1 MINALPATGGAD
13 REGRD
18 STRANAPLAVMAL
31 DRLVSVQDYADFA
44 RTFAGIGKAAAAELS
59 DGRRSVVHLTI
70 AGADDIPIDTTSDLY
85 RNLRLALARA
95 GDPWTPVQIAL
106 RELIL
111 LVVIAGVRLHPDYLW
126 SAVAPQIRARL
137 YDRLSFGRRDLGQ
150 DVTAGEI
157 IAAIH
162 TVPGVVYADLD
173 LLDGL
178 TGADVAGPNLAERL
192 VGLAKAAA
200 TPNARPLSR
209 IKAEMARPDRN
220 DPTVLQPAQLAILDP
235 RLPETLILKELT

>member
-1 MINALPATGGAD
+1 M
-13 REGRD
+13 
-18 STRANAPLAVMAL
+18 
-31 DRLVSVQDYADFA
+31 
-44 RTFAGIGKAAAAELS
+44 
-59 DGRRSVVHLTI
+59 
-70 AGADDIPIDTTSDLY
+70 
-85 RNLRLALARA
+85 
-95 GDPWTPVQIAL
+95 QIAL

-126 SAVAPQIRARL
+126 LAVAPQIRARL

-178 TGADVAGPNLAERL
+178 SGADVAGPNLAARL
-192 VGLAKAAA
+192 
-200 TPNARPLSR
+200 
-209 IKAEMARPDRN
+209 
-220 DPTVLQPAQLAILDP
+220 AQLAQTPPGPMPAPARASWP
-235 RLPETLILKELT
+235 RWPAPTATTRPSCSPPKWLSSIRACRRR